1 MKRYKIWIEGILGHE
16 EQLRSYPTLEE
27 AREQYGL
34 MIEGAAAI
42 ALIEEDCK
50 DGSTNLWVLDSY
62 EPDVI
67 TLEESR
73 QLTKEKNNE

>member
-34 MIEGAAAI
+34 MIGGAAAI

-62 EPDVI
+62 GFVRDHTGRI
-67 TLEESR
+67 TTMD
-73 QLTKEKNNE
+73 QGKEQ

>member
-1 MKRYKIWIEGILGHE
+1 MKRYKIWINGILDLE

-34 MIEGAAAI
+34 MIGGAAAI

-62 EPDVI
+62 EPDVV
-67 TLEESR
+67 
-73 QLTKEKNNE
+73 QGKEQ